1 VSDTYRDVGYGSYE
15 IGAGRRPAI
24 LVVDLQV
31 AFTDPK
37 YALGGLPMIHA
48 ARDRTAEL
56 LPLARERGVPVAAC
70 YTAYCSLDDMP
81 LWKVK
86 AVRDEFYYGHPCTEI
101 DAQIHHPSNFTYC
114 KNAPSM
120 FFQTPLITFLVR
132 QAVDTVIITGCTT
145 SGCVRATIID
155 AFSYGFRV
163 LVPQDC
169 VGDADE
175 TQHRSNLA
183 DVARR
188 YADVTDAKAIR
199 AYFETLPVGSGRV
212 AD

>member
-70 YTAYCSLDDMP
+70 YTGLLQP
-81 LWKVK
+81 
-86 AVRDEFYYGHPCTEI
+86 R
-101 DAQIHHPSNFTYC
+101 
-114 KNAPSM
+114 
-120 FFQTPLITFLVR
+120 
-132 QAVDTVIITGCTT
+132 
-145 SGCVRATIID
+145 
-155 AFSYGFRV
+155 
-163 LVPQDC
+163 
-169 VGDADE
+169 
-175 TQHRSNLA
+175 
-183 DVARR
+183 
-188 YADVTDAKAIR
+188 
-199 AYFETLPVGSGRV
+199 
-212 AD
+212 